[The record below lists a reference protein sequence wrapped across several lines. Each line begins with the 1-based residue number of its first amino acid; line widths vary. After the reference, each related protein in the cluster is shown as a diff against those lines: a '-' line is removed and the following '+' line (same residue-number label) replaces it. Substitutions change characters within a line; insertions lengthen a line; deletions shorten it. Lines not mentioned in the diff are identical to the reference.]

1 MNVFLWV
8 NSDLDGVG
16 STILL
21 GNIFKKFE
29 YKPVF
34 FGNFE
39 EEYFNWYDDNFQN
52 YDKVF
57 VVGMPLNQNLINRLD
72 DKKVVFVSDSDDIVK
87 VIESSLLQERTS
99 SCSKLLYK
107 KFSKS
112 FNFSKDIQ
120 KLVAIID
127 DYNSYNLK
135 LTESKILNA
144 LFRKS
149 GKQRFYNFV
158 NNFWNGFKPF
168 TDGEIKVFEIFE
180 NELQK
185 ELSNLEIFKGTYKG
199 YSVLATF
206 SNFSASEIASSI
218 LSAYSPDIVIVVNL
232 NTKFVSFRKRK
243 DSKSDIVFMAT
254 NICGGGGS
262 EFASGGQIT
271 SKFLEFT
278 TTLEPLQ

>member
-29 YKPVF
+29 YKSSF

-39 EEYFNWYDDNFQN
+39 EEYFIWYENNFQN
-52 YDKVF
+52 YDKIF
-57 VVGMPLNQNLINRLD
+57 IVGMPLTQCLIDRLD
-72 DKKVVFVSDSDDIVK
+72 DKKIIFVSDNDNPVK
-87 VIESSLLQERTS
+87 VIESSLIQEKTT

-107 KFSKS
+107 KFNSS
-112 FNFSKDIQ
+112 FNFSNDIK
-120 KLVAIID
+120 KLVAVID

-135 LTESKILNA
+135 LKESKILNA

-168 TDGEIKVFEIFE
+168 TEGEIKIFEMFE
-180 NELQK
+180 NELEN
-185 ELSNLEIFKGTYKG
+185 ELSNLELFKGVYRG
-199 YSVLATF
+199 YTVLATF
-206 SNFSASEIASSI
+206 SNFSASEVAASI
-218 LSAYSPDIVIVVNL
+218 LSAYSPDIVVVVNL
-232 NTKFVSFRKRK
+232 KTKFVSFRKRK
-243 DSKSDIVFMAT
+243 DSNADIIFMAT
-254 NICGGGGS
+254 NICAGGGN
-262 EFASGGQIT
+262 EFASGGQLT

>member
-29 YKPVF
+29 YTPVF

-39 EEYFNWYDDNFQN
+39 EEYFNWYDDNFQK
-52 YDKVF
+52 YDKIF
-57 VVGMPLNQNLINRLD
+57 VVGMPLNQHLINRLD
-72 DKKVVFVSDSDDIVK
+72 DKKLVFVSDTDDILHVL
-87 VIESSLLQERTS
+87 ESTLIQENTS

-107 KFSKS
+107 KFNKS

-120 KLVAIID
+120 KLIAIID

-135 LTESKILNA
+135 LKESKILNA

-149 GKQRFYNFV
+149 GKQKFYNFV

-168 TDGEIKVFEIFE
+168 TDGEIEVFEIFE
-180 NELQK
+180 TELQK
-185 ELSNLEIFKGTYKG
+185 ELSNLELFKGLYKG
-199 YSVLATF
+199 HTVIATF

-243 DSKSDIVFMAT
+243 DSKADIVFMAT